1 MDDDLEQVAMRSAA
15 RDAQL
20 TTYGGLSADDLSRTI
35 VAYDSGYPNPEG
47 WPLGYVM
54 WAPAKRRIGWVHD
67 TFRGTR
73 DAKAMARGRRLF
85 LKQMATVMPVDW
97 LLPGQVFI
105 RSIEVG
111 LTEHFPAL
119 SSDARE
125 VLVARFNHLRCEPMA
140 VAIGSAMSARLAR
153 RSVIAWVCGRSRC

>member
-1 MDDDLEQVAMRSAA
+1 MDDDLERVARRSAA
-15 RDAQL
+15 RDAQSA
-20 TTYGGLSADDLSRTI
+20 TYGGLSWDELSRTI
-35 VAYDSGYPNPEG
+35 VAYDAGYPNPEG
-47 WPLGYVM
+47 WPLGYAM
-54 WAPAKRRIGWVHD
+54 WAPAKRRIGWVYD
-67 TFRGTR
+67 AFGGTR
-73 DAKAMARGRRLF
+73 DARAMARGRRQF
-85 LKQMATVMPVDW
+85 LKQLETVMSVDW
-97 LLPGQVFI
+97 LLPGQAFI
-105 RSIEVG
+105 RSIEAG